1 MTMRTFYVIL
11 VSALC
16 TLALR
21 ALPFVLFRKDK
32 AMPAWLSRLGETLP
46 SAIMAVLVVYCLK
59 DAVAEPMHTG
69 IPQMIGVAI
78 VAASYLWKHKTLPSI
93 VLGTAGYMIALRLMG

>member
-11 VSALC
+11 VSAVC

-32 AMPAWLSRLGETLP
+32 AMPAWLSRLGEALP
-46 SAIMAVLVVYCLK
+46 SAIMAVLVIYCLK
-59 DAVAEPMHTG
+59 DVGTDWMGIGLPKLAAVVMV
-69 IPQMIGVAI
+69 ML
-78 VAASYLWKHKTLPSI
+78 SYHLSRNTLVSI
-93 VLGTAGYMIALRLMG
+93 FVGTAGYMLLIRLL

>member
-11 VSALC
+11 VSAVC
-16 TLALR
+16 TLTLR

-59 DAVAEPMHTG
+59 DAFADPVNTG
-69 IPQMIGVAI
+69 VPQALGVA
-78 VAASYLWKHKTLPSI
+78 VVVASYKWKKNTLLSI
-93 VLGTAGYMIALRLMG
+93 LLGTAAVMIAMRLF